1 MQQHKEVSK
10 IITYRAYLPLR
21 NISLGKTGAAFSG
34 LALSTLAIWCHV
46 VRFRDV
52 QFRVFSA
59 SASSRL
65 RLGPIFC
72 SRFMFYSFVLILTV
86 YI

>member
-34 LALSTLAIWCHV
+34 LALSTLAIWCRV

-59 SASSRL
+59 PAETC
-65 RLGPIFC
+65 GA
-72 SRFMFYSFVLILTV
+72 VLLAQHRTV
-86 YI
+86 TKVRK